1 MYSPNFYRESR
12 YRLIQ
17 KLVEESSLATILTEG
32 RTNLISHLPVLL
44 TLNKDGQPEIT
55 SHFARANPH
64 WKELREFGN
73 VKIIFNGPQGYI
85 SPAWYRQALDNVPTW
100 NYAVV
105 HASGKFELIDNQS
118 TAFDEMS
125 KFVDYFE
132 MINKTEWKLPS
143 DEYSI
148 MELMKSIVVF
158 KIKDIQFEAKFK
170 LSQKQDS
177 VDRENVIKEL
187 SKKIN
192 TINLSS
198 YMKKVMDEN

>member
-12 YRLIQ
+12 YDLIQ
-17 KLVEESSLATILTEG
+17 ELIWESGLATILTEG

-44 TLNKDGQPEIT
+44 TLNKENQPEIT

-64 WKELREFGN
+64 WKELDEVGN

-85 SPAWYRQALDNVPTW
+85 SPAWYRPASDNVPTW

-105 HASGKFELIDNQS
+105 HATGKFELIDNQLI
-118 TAFDEMS
+118 AFDEMR
-125 KFVDYFE
+125 KLVEHFE
-132 MINKTEWKLPS
+132 MINKTEWKLPL

-158 KIKDIQFEAKFK
+158 KIKNIQFEAKFK
-170 LSQKQDS
+170 LSQRQDS

-187 SKKIN
+187 SKKVN
-192 TINLSS
+192 TIKLSS
-198 YMKKVMDEN
+198 CMKKVMDEN